1 MNTAHFHM
9 IVNHLP
15 IVGLIIGM
23 LVLVFGLI
31 SKKNDVKY
39 TALGIFVFTGITA
52 VLAFVTGHG
61 AEEIVED
68 LPGTSETLI
77 YIHEEIAELF
87 LGVSSVLGLVALF
100 AYILIILKKKYVN
113 FLYYGLFILSLAA
126 IIIAV
131 NVGTTGGQIRH
142 PEIRS
147 NNKVI
152 HFNSEEEDQ

>member
-1 MNTAHFHM
+1 M

>member
-1 MNTAHFHM
+1 
-9 IVNHLP
+9 
-15 IVGLIIGM
+15 M